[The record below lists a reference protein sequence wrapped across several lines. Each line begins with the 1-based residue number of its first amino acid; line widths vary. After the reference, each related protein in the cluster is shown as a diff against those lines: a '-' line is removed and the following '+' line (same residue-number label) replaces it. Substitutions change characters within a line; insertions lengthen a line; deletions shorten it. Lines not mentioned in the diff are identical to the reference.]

1 MKYIDT
7 PLFVQRKLNLSAS
20 LKFSEA
26 EPKVYLSS
34 YKGVVLDKKSNRYR
48 VRVKR
53 KWFTGAFD
61 LITDA
66 AFAYDT
72 VLVSLHPSEARLH
85 FATKQHFLTARVEEM
100 KDKGLEVADVGTF
113 EALQSQISTF
123 VLNNR

>member
-1 MKYIDT
+1 M
-7 PLFVQRKLNLSAS
+7 
-20 LKFSEA
+20 
-26 EPKVYLSS
+26 
-34 YKGVVLDKKSNRYR
+34 DKKSKRYR

-72 VLVSLHPSEARLH
+72 VLVSLHPPETRLH
-85 FATKQHFLTARVEEM
+85 FATKQHFLTARAEEM
-100 KDKGLEVADVGTF
+100 KDKGLEVDDVGTF

-123 VLNNR
+123 VQNNR